1 MIKTITKDELLT
13 MPADEYMND
22 VQLAY
27 FKDTLNQQKSEILA
41 DIENIK
47 KELIGSEKN
56 ADMNDVASTY
66 ESQQLE
72 LKRVDRE
79 RKLLN
84 KINQTLANINNGEYG
99 YCEVTGDEIGLKR
112 MIARPTA
119 TMTIEAKERQEFKE
133 KTVGEN

>member
-1 MIKTITKDELLT
+1 
-13 MPADEYMND
+13 MPADDYMND
-22 VQLAY
+22 AQLAY
-27 FKDTLNQQKSEILA
+27 FKGILEQQKSEILA
-41 DIENIK
+41 DMGNVK
-47 KELIGSEKN
+47 KELIGSEQN

-84 KINQTLANINNGEYG
+84 KINKTLANINNGEYG
-99 YCEVTGDEIGLKR
+99 YCEVTGDEIGIER

-119 TMTIEAKERQEFKE
+119 TMTIDAKERQEFKE
-133 KTVGEN
+133 KTVGVN

>member
-1 MIKTITKDELLT
+1 
-13 MPADEYMND
+13 MPADDYMND

-27 FKDTLNQQKSEILA
+27 FKDILEQQKSEIVA
-41 DIENIK
+41 DMENVK
-47 KELIGSEKN
+47 KELIGSEQN

-79 RKLLN
+79 HKLLN
-84 KINQTLANINNGEYG
+84 KINKGLSNIINGEYG
-99 YCEVTGDEIGLKR
+99 YCEETGDEIGLDR

-119 TMTIEAKERQEFKE
+119 TMTIDAKERQEFKE
-133 KTVGEN
+133 KTVGAN

>member
-1 MIKTITKDELLT
+1 MIKTITKEELLT
-13 MPADEYMND
+13 MPADKYMND

-27 FKDTLNQQKSEILA
+27 LKGILTQQKSEILA
-41 DIENIK
+41 DMENVK

-79 RKLLN
+79 RKLLD

>member
-1 MIKTITKDELLT
+1 MIKTITKEELLT

-27 FKDTLNQQKSEILA
+27 FKGTLTQQKSEILA
-41 DIENIK
+41 DMENVK

-84 KINQTLANINNGEYG
+84 KINQTLANIDNGEYG

>member
-1 MIKTITKDELLT
+1 MIKTITKEELLT

-27 FKDTLNQQKSEILA
+27 FKGILTQQKSEILA
-41 DIENIK
+41 DMENVK
-47 KELIGSEKN
+47 KELIGSDKN

-79 RKLLN
+79 RKLLD

-133 KTVGEN
+133 KTVGSN

>member
-1 MIKTITKDELLT
+1 MIKTITKEELLT

-27 FKDTLNQQKSEILA
+27 FKGILTQQKSEILA
-41 DIENIK
+41 DMENVK

-79 RKLLN
+79 RKLLD

>member
-1 MIKTITKDELLT
+1 MRKTITKKELLA
-13 MPADEYMND
+13 MPTDDYMND
-22 VQLAY
+22 LQLAY
-27 FKDTLNQQKSEILA
+27 FKGTLEQQRSEILA
-41 DIENIK
+41 DMESVR
-47 KELIGSEKN
+47 KELIGSEQN

-84 KINQTLANINNGEYG
+84 KINKTLSNINNGEYG
-99 YCEVTGDEIGLKR
+99 YCEETGDEIGLER

-119 TMTIEAKERQEFKE
+119 TMTIDAKERQEFQE
-133 KTVGEN
+133 KTVGAG

>member
-1 MIKTITKDELLT
+1 MIKTITKEELLT

-27 FKDTLNQQKSEILA
+27 FKGILTQQKSEILA
-41 DIENIK
+41 DMENVK

-84 KINQTLANINNGEYG
+84 KINHTLANIDNGEYG

>member
-1 MIKTITKDELLT
+1 MIKTITKEELLT

-27 FKDTLNQQKSEILA
+27 FKGILTQQKSEILA
-41 DIENIK
+41 DMENVK
-47 KELIGSEKN
+47 KELIGSDKN

-79 RKLLN
+79 RKLLD

>member
-1 MIKTITKDELLT
+1 
-13 MPADEYMND
+13 MPADDYMND

-27 FKDTLNQQKSEILA
+27 FKDILEQQKSEIVA
-41 DIENIK
+41 DMENVK
-47 KELIGSEKN
+47 KELIGSEQN

-79 RKLLN
+79 HKLLN
-84 KINQTLANINNGEYG
+84 KINKSLSNIINGEYG
-99 YCEVTGDEIGLKR
+99 YCEETGDEIGLER

-119 TMTIEAKERQEFKE
+119 TMTIDAKERQEFKE
-133 KTVGEN
+133 KTVGAN

>member
-1 MIKTITKDELLT
+1 MIKTITKEELLT

-27 FKDTLNQQKSEILA
+27 FKGILTQQKSEILA
-41 DIENIK
+41 DMENVK

-84 KINQTLANINNGEYG
+84 KINQTLANIDNGEYG